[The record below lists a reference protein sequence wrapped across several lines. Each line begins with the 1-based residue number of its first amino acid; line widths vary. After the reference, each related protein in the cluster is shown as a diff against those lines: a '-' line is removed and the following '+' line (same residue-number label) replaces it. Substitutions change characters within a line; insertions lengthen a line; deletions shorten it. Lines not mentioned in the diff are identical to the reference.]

1 MIIRLIPILIVFAL
15 VLVGVNPSI
24 ADAKAIK
31 VGILNYGPHP
41 SLNAVVLGFKAG
53 MAKRGYIEGGNIV
66 YNYSHTSFKMSFL
79 SQGLAKIRAG
89 RPDIV
94 MTVTGQVSKPA
105 KRIFAD
111 AGVPLVFAAVTDPVT
126 AGLTPSWTKGGANI
140 TGTSDRHD
148 MTSVL
153 AFIRKLLPKARTI
166 GIPFNPKDDGDTALI
181 NKLGSIAARYGFSI
195 VTTAVEITSNIPT
208 RIQSLVG
215 KVDTIFILPSKLIAP
230 AMPSVIA
237 ITQRHKIPVIN
248 YAAIT
253 TQNHLTLASYTINW
267 SLLGDLT
274 ADLAVR
280 ILKGKSAVSLA
291 PIKPNADTHQAFIS
305 SKRLKALGLT
315 LPTSLADCD
324 CVVK

>member
-1 MIIRLIPILIVFAL
+1 MNFRFILILIVSVL
-15 VLVGVNPSI
+15 LLVGVNPPN
-24 ADAKAIK
+24 APAKAIK
-31 VGILNYGPHP
+31 VGILNFGPHP

-79 SQGLAKIRAG
+79 PQGLAKIRAG

-94 MTVTGQVSKPA
+94 ITVTGQVSKPA
-105 KRIFAD
+105 NKIFAD

-126 AGLTPSWTKGGANI
+126 EGLTPSWTKGGTNI
-140 TGTSDRHD
+140 TGTSDQHD
-148 MTSVL
+148 MASAL
-153 AFIRKLLPKARTI
+153 AFIRELLPKAQAI
-166 GIPFNPKDDGDTALI
+166 GIPFNSNDARDTAHVNDL
-181 NKLGSIAARYGFSI
+181 AAPTAKYGFSI
-195 VTTAVEITSNIPT
+195 VTSDIESATNIPA

-230 AMPSVIA
+230 AIPSIVA
-237 ITQRHKIPVIN
+237 ITQKHKIPVIN

-253 TQNHLTLASYTINW
+253 TQNHQTLASYTINW
-267 SLLGDLT
+267 SLLGDQT

-280 ILKGKSAVSLA
+280 ILNGKSAALLA

-305 SKRLKALGLT
+305 NKRLKALGMT
-315 LPTSLADCD
+315 LLASLGDCN